1 MDLYHTLNRGVD
13 KRVIFMDDQDRFRFV
28 HDLFEFNDSDWVNT
42 TTRIFAKLH
51 DIASRTVERKKRKLI
66 VDIHAFCI
74 MPNHYHLLLSPR
86 VHGGITLFM
95 KKLNMGYA
103 KYFNER
109 YKRTGALFE
118 GRYKSVLV
126 ENQAH
131 FNYLP
136 YYIHFNPLDMATPE
150 WRERRIKDYE
160 KTINFL
166 NFYRWSSHLD
176 YIGKRNFP
184 SITNRKFLLDYFD
197 GNQGYE
203 SQIKIFLKEMNLED
217 IKPLLLE

>member
-1 MDLYHTLNRGVD
+1 
-13 KRVIFMDDQDRFRFV
+13 MDDQDRFRFV

-42 TTRIFAKLH
+42 TTRTFAKLH
-51 DIASRTVERKKRKLI
+51 DIASRAVERKNRKLI

-86 VHGGITLFM
+86 VENGITLFM

-118 GRYKSVLV
+118 GRYKSILV
-126 ENQAH
+126 ENQVH
-131 FNYLP
+131 FNFLP
-136 YYIHFNPLDMATPE
+136 YYIHFNPLDLSTPE
-150 WRERRIKDYE
+150 WREKRIKDYE

-166 NFYRWSSHLD
+166 NSYRWSSHLD
-176 YIGKRNFP
+176 YLGKQNFP

-203 SQIKIFLKEMNLED
+203 SQIKTCLKEMNLENMGT
-217 IKPLLLE
+217 LLLE

>member
-136 YYIHFNPLDMATPE
+136 YYIHFNPLDFATPE
-150 WRERRIKDYE
+150 WRERRIKDYD
-160 KTINFL
+160 KTANFL
-166 NFYRWSSHLD
+166 NSYRWSSHLD
-176 YIGKRNFP
+176 YLGKQNFP
-184 SITNRKFLLDYFD
+184 SITNRKFLLDYFG

-203 SQIKIFLKEMNLED
+203 SQIKTCLKEMNIENM
-217 IKPLLLE
+217 KPLLLE